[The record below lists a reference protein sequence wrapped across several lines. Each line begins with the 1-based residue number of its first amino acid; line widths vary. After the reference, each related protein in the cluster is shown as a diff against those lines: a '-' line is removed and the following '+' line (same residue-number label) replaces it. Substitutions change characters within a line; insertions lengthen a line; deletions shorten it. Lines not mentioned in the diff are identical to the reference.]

1 MDRRIIDDLKLM
13 RRASSEEDMGYRS
26 MEQVDSDDLDGEMN
40 LSDCEDFASIRK
52 QNKKSK

>member
-13 RRASSEEDMGYRS
+13 RNASSEEDMGYRS